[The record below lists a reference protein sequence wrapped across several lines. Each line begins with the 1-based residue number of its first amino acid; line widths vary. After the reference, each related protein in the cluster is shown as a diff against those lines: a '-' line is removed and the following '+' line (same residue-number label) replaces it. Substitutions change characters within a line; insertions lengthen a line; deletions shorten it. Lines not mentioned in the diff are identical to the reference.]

1 MTMSAMIQDLF
12 EVAECAATLKVD
24 LETGGL
30 NSQLSALGRAC
41 DAVRHGWS
49 GSNIGY
55 HATVY
60 WVGLEAK
67 PAGVEFSTE
76 WGLMD
81 RWPTHQPARGWTQMD
96 YQNVVDVIRKRAG
109 NPDIDGIKAKIERSR
124 SSFLDLKETA
134 TSILTTVLA
143 QREDAFLRKKLEQVE
158 KLVAPEISEVI
169 RALLPQ
175 GQFWS
180 RDSLAMSQGLKIAP
194 HQAEAA
200 LPISAQ
206 ALELTFGDLE
216 RAAREAASHLKR
228 TEMRAKK
235 SELIGTNIFLG
246 HGRSPLWREL
256 KDFIDGRLGLPVDEF
271 NSVPVAGV
279 TTTAR
284 LSELLDAAAFAFL
297 IMTAED
303 EDADGSL
310 HARENVIHE
319 VGLFQG
325 RLGFT
330 KAIVLLE
337 EGCTEFSNIHGLGQI
352 RFPKQNVKAVF
363 EDVRAVLEREGLLT
377 S

>member
-1 MTMSAMIQDLF
+1 MSIPALDQDLF
-12 EVAECAATLKVD
+12 DVADSAATLRD
-24 LETGGL
+24 GLESGEIVV
-30 NSQLSALGRAC
+30 QLRALENAC
-41 DAVRHGWS
+41 DAARHAWS

-60 WVGLEAK
+60 WNGLEPK
-67 PAGVEFSTE
+67 PAGAEFSTE

-81 RWPTHQPARGWTQMD
+81 RWPTHQPQRGWVQMD
-96 YQNVVDVIRKRAG
+96 FQYVVDALRDRAG
-109 NPDIDGIKAKIERSR
+109 NPDIEALKTKLRQSQ
-124 SSFLDLKETA
+124 SSFLDLKDKA
-134 TSILTTVLA
+134 SSVLTTALA
-143 QREDAFLRKKLEQVE
+143 KLEDAFLRKKLEQVE
-158 KLVAPEISEVI
+158 KLAAPEIFEVI
-169 RALLPQ
+169 QALLPQ

-180 RDSLAMSQGLKIAP
+180 RDSLAFSQGLKIAP
-194 HQAEAA
+194 HQAEGA
-200 LPISAQ
+200 LPMAVSA
-206 ALELTFGDLE
+206 LGLCLTDLQ
-216 RAAREAASHLKR
+216 RAAKEAASHMKR
-228 TEMRAKK
+228 ADTRSKK
-235 SELIGTNIFLG
+235 SGVVGTNVFLG

-256 KDFIDGRLGLPVDEF
+256 KEFIYGRLRLPVDEF

-303 EDADGSL
+303 EAADGSL

-352 RFPKQNVKAVF
+352 RFPKGNVRAIF
-363 EDVRAVLEREGLLT
+363 EDVRGVLEREGLV
-377 S
+377 

>member
-1 MTMSAMIQDLF
+1 MTASALIQYLF
-12 EVAECAATLKVD
+12 DVAESAAKLKDNLEVGD
-24 LETGGL
+24 LS
-30 NSQLSALGRAC
+30 NQLSALAQAC
-41 DAVRHGWS
+41 DAVRRGWS

-60 WVGLEAK
+60 WSGLQAK
-67 PAGVEFSTE
+67 PPHVEFSTE

-81 RWPTHQPARGWTQMD
+81 RWPVHEPASGWTQMD
-96 YQNVVDVIRKRAG
+96 YQHVVDVVRKRAG
-109 NPDIDGIKAKIERSR
+109 NPDTDEMKAKVERSR
-124 SSFLDLKETA
+124 SDLLDLKETA
-134 TSILTTVLA
+134 TSILSTILA
-143 QREDAFLRKKLEQVE
+143 ERKDPFLRKKLDQVE

-169 RALLPQ
+169 RALLPK
-175 GQFWS
+175 GQVWS

-200 LPISAQ
+200 LSILAE
-206 ALELTFGDLE
+206 ALVLSLRDLE

-228 TEMRAKK
+228 TEVRAKK
-235 SELIGTNIFLG
+235 SEVIGTNIFLG

-256 KDFIDGRLGLPVDEF
+256 KDFMDDRLGLPVDEF
-271 NSVPVAGV
+271 NSVPIAGI

-303 EDADGSL
+303 ESTDGSL

-352 RFPKQNVKAVF
+352 RFPKQNVKAIF
-363 EDVRAVLEREGLLT
+363 EDVRAVLEREGLLST
-377 S
+377 

>member
-1 MTMSAMIQDLF
+1 MSASIEDLF
-12 EVAECAATLKVD
+12 DVAESGTKLKAD
-24 LETGGL
+24 LEAGAL
-30 NSQLSALGRAC
+30 SSQLNALAQVC
-41 DAVRHGWS
+41 DAVRHAWS

-67 PAGVEFSTE
+67 PAGAEFSTE

-81 RWPTHQPARGWTQMD
+81 RWPTHQPARGWTQMG
-96 YQNVVDVIRKRAG
+96 YQYVVDVIRKRAG
-109 NPDIDGIKAKIERSR
+109 NPDTDEIKAKFEHSR
-124 SSFLDLKETA
+124 NGFLDLKETA
-134 TSILTTVLA
+134 TSILTAVLA
-143 QREDAFLRKKLEQVE
+143 EREDAFLRKKLDQVE
-158 KLVAPEISEVI
+158 KLVPPEISEVI

-175 GQFWS
+175 SPFWS

-206 ALELTFGDLE
+206 ALGLALGDLE

-228 TEMRAKK
+228 AEIRAKK

-297 IMTAED
+297 VMTAED
-303 EDADGSL
+303 EDADGNL

-337 EGCTEFSNIHGLGQI
+337 QGCTEFSNIHGLGQI
-352 RFPKQNVKAVF
+352 RFPKQNIKAIF
-363 EDVRAVLEREGLLT
+363 EDVRAVLEREGLLL
-377 S
+377 

>member
-1 MTMSAMIQDLF
+1 MTSSVLIQDLF
-12 EVAECAATLKVD
+12 NLAESAATLKAG
-24 LETGGL
+24 LEAGTMG
-30 NSQLSALGRAC
+30 SQLDALAKVC
-41 DAVRHGWS
+41 EAARHGWS

-60 WVGLEAK
+60 WIDLEAR
-67 PAGVEFSTE
+67 PAGAEFSAE

-96 YQNVVDVIRKRAG
+96 YQHVVDVLRERAG
-109 NPDIDGIKAKIERSR
+109 NPDIGEIGANLERGR
-124 SSFLDLKETA
+124 GSFADLKETA
-134 TSILTTVLA
+134 ASILTTVLA
-143 QREDAFLRKKLEQVE
+143 QGDDAFLRKKLEQVE
-158 KLVAPEISEVI
+158 NLVVPEISEI
-169 RALLPQ
+169 TRGLLPQ
-175 GQFWS
+175 GKFWS
-180 RDSLAMSQGLKIAP
+180 RDSLAVSQGLKIAP

-200 LPISAQ
+200 LPISAK
-206 ALELTFGDLE
+206 ALGLVLGDLE

-228 TEMRAKK
+228 TEIRAKK
-235 SELIGTNIFLG
+235 TEMIGTNIFLG

-256 KDFIDGRLGLPVDEF
+256 KDFIDSRLGLPVDEF

-303 EDADGSL
+303 EAADGTL

-337 EGCTEFSNIHGLGQI
+337 DGCTEFSNIHGLGQI
-352 RFPKQNVKAVF
+352 RFPKQNVKAIF
-363 EDVRAVLEREGLLT
+363 EDVRAVLEREGLL
-377 S
+377 SR

>member
-1 MTMSAMIQDLF
+1 MTVSALIQDLF
-12 EVAECAATLKVD
+12 DVAESAATLKAD
-24 LETGGL
+24 LEAGQMS
-30 NSQLSALGRAC
+30 SQLSALAQAC

-81 RWPTHQPARGWTQMD
+81 RWPTHQPAPGWIQMN
-96 YQNVVDVIRKRAG
+96 YQDVVDLLRERAG
-109 NPDIDGIKAKIERSR
+109 NPDIDEIKAKLECSR

-143 QREDAFLRKKLEQVE
+143 EREDAFLRKKLEQVE

-169 RALLPQ
+169 RELLPQ

-200 LPISAQ
+200 LPILAQ
-206 ALELTFGDLE
+206 ALILTLGDLE

-303 EDADGSL
+303 EAADGTFR
-310 HARENVIHE
+310 ARENVIHE
-319 VGLFQG
+319 VGMFQG

-363 EDVRAVLEREGLLT
+363 EDVRAVLEREGLL
-377 S
+377 SA

>member
-12 EVAECAATLKVD
+12 DVAESAATLKAD
-24 LETGGL
+24 LDAGGL
-30 NSQLSALGRAC
+30 SSQLNALAQAC
-41 DAVRHGWS
+41 EAVRHGWS

-67 PAGVEFSTE
+67 PAGVEFSAE

-81 RWPTHQPARGWTQMD
+81 RWPTHQPAHGWTRMD
-96 YQNVVDVIRKRAG
+96 YQKVVDVIRERAG
-109 NPDIDGIKAKIERSR
+109 SPDIDGMKTKIERSR
-124 SSFLDLKETA
+124 GSFLDLKETA
-134 TSILTTVLA
+134 TSILVTVLA
-143 QREDAFLRKKLEQVE
+143 EREDAFLRKKLEQVE
-158 KLVAPEISEVI
+158 KLLVPEISGVI

-175 GQFWS
+175 GNFWS
-180 RDSLAMSQGLKIAP
+180 RDSLAMSQGLKVAP

-206 ALELTFGDLE
+206 ALGHALGDLE
-216 RAAREAASHLKR
+216 RSAREAASHLKR

-256 KDFIDGRLGLPVDEF
+256 KDFIDSRLGLPVDEF

-284 LSELLDAAAFAFL
+284 LSELLDAAAFSFL